1 MRLKNFFLI
10 NTLAPLESCFPLQS
24 ELTTFCSVHPVPP
37 PKHIT
42 SSVWELD
49 YNRGESPPAR
59 VSGDVARPP
68 PPPTLLPA
76 PESLLLGPSEKRAH
90 VTETW
95 AGFPPPSQPPSQR
108 AATKHLDLAPTRKVL
123 GDLAR
128 SLPPAPSACLR
139 PRGGLSGDFMSPR
152 HPEAGTPRSWA
163 PSP

>member
-1 MRLKNFFLI
+1 MVLRLKNFFLI

-24 ELTTFCSVHPVPP
+24 ELMFCSVHPVPP

-59 VSGDVARPP
+59 VLGDVARPP

-76 PESLLLGPSEKRAH
+76 PESLLLGPSEERAH

-123 GDLAR
+123 GDLGSVLAACPQC
-128 SLPPAPSACLR
+128 LPPTQRGALWRFHVPS
-139 PRGGLSGDFMSPR
+139 SP
-152 HPEAGTPRSWA
+152 
-163 PSP
+163 